1 MKPDE
6 HRHDVIEI
14 NKRRSH
20 RCSFKLEGYILTKRS
35 RVHYTNKGNIMLSI
49 FDIFKVGVGPSSSH
63 TNGPMIAGFQ
73 FLSLIEDISLV
84 TRIQIDLYGSLA
96 LTGKGHHTDR
106 AVLLGLLG
114 NQPDTINITQAKMDL
129 HTIQQTA
136 TLNLAGKKNIPFSHQ
151 DDLLFHPQSLPL
163 HENGL
168 TFSVFDQQHRLV
180 AFETYYSIGGGFIA
194 TAAQLEHG
202 HAASPI
208 NVEFPFTCADDL
220 LNKAQRNGL
229 SLAGLVLRNE
239 LALRDGQEIDRK
251 SEQIWQV
258 MSSCM
263 ERGFETE
270 GILEGGLNV
279 TRRAPALL
287 KKLEA
292 NASTEQDP
300 LEVMDWINLFAF
312 AVSEENAAGGQVVTS
327 PTNGAAGVIPAVLM
341 YYHRFIRP
349 LDLKQIKDFLAVAG
363 AIGMLYKMNASISGA
378 EVGCQ
383 GEIGVSSSMAAA
395 GLTSLRGGS
404 NEQICMAAEIA
415 MEHSLGMT
423 CDPIGGLVQVPCIE
437 RNAMGAVK
445 AINASRMALK
455 RTSKCLISLD
465 KVIETMFQTGKD
477 MNKKYRETALGGLAL
492 IHLAPPCE

>member
-1 MKPDE
+1 
-6 HRHDVIEI
+6 
-14 NKRRSH
+14 
-20 RCSFKLEGYILTKRS
+20 
-35 RVHYTNKGNIMLSI
+35 MLSI
-49 FDIFKVGVGPSSSH
+49 FDIFKIGVGPSSSH

-73 FLSLIEDISLV
+73 FLSVIPDIQQVS
-84 TRIQIDLYGSLA
+84 RIQIDLFGSLS

-106 AVLLGLLG
+106 AVILGLLG
-114 NQPDTINITQAKMDL
+114 NQPDTIKMTSATQAMQRAMDDAVL
-129 HTIQQTA
+129 HLGAQ
-136 TLNLAGKKNIPFSHQ
+136 KEIPFHYTS
-151 DDLLFHPQSLPL
+151 DLLFHSENLPL
-163 HENGL
+163 HENGMTL
-168 TFSVFDQQHRLV
+168 SAFDAQGVIV

-194 TAAQLEHG
+194 TAKELEHG
-202 HAASPI
+202 TPESAIH
-208 NVEFPFTCADDL
+208 VEFPFKSAEEL
-220 LNKAQRNGL
+220 LKKAERNGL
-229 SLAGLVLRNE
+229 SLGGLVLRNE
-239 LALRDGQEIDRK
+239 SAWRDIDTIDQK
-251 SEQIWQV
+251 TEQIWKV
-258 MSSCM
+258 MSLCM
-263 ERGFETE
+263 QRGFDTE

-292 NASTEQDP
+292 NAAIENDP
-300 LEVMDWINLFAF
+300 MEIMDWINLFAF

-349 LDLKQIKDFLAVAG
+349 LDTKQLKDFLAVAG
-363 AIGMLYKMNASISGA
+363 AIGILYKTNASISGA

-404 NEQICMAAEIA
+404 NEQMCIAAEIA

-437 RNAMGAVK
+437 RNAMGAMK

-465 KVIETMFQTGKD
+465 KVIDTMYQTGKD
-477 MNKKYRETALGGLAL
+477 MNKKYRETSLGGLAL